1 MFEFLMK
8 FLTSDCSVLANIST
22 ISDNVKISFETL
34 QEMHF
39 SGYGLFPMVFFSG
52 KKKQETYLT
61 MNMSKLIMS
70 IRNNQDFRTTLI
82 KANTKGYVML
92 HFTKQ
97 KLLKSPINHRITAM
111 QNV

>member
-39 SGYGLFPMVFFSG
+39 SGYGLFSYGLFLRK

-61 MNMSKLIMS
+61 MNLSKLIMS
-70 IRNNQDFRTTLI
+70 IRNNQDFRPTL
-82 KANTKGYVML
+82 TC
-92 HFTKQ
+92 
-97 KLLKSPINHRITAM
+97 
-111 QNV
+111 